1 MSSGI
6 KLEDLTWVEAEA
18 ALTADSIVVIPLGAA
33 LKEHG
38 PHLKLK
44 NDLLLA
50 DYLKEAVLRS
60 ANVLVTPTVPYSFYP
75 AFVEYPG
82 SVSLK
87 LDTARDTIVQIV
99 QSLAS
104 FGPHR
109 FYVLNTGVSTI
120 RMLEP
125 AAELLA
131 AQGILLHYANLEKL
145 LGSVIREV
153 SEQEGGTHADEIETS
168 MMLVIAPQTVD
179 MSKAVKDF
187 DKTGKGRLSRNRESG
202 KTYSPTGIW
211 GDASLASVE
220 KGQAVVKSLVSGLID
235 DIDKLR
241 QAELPPVRESESNRA

>member
-1 MSSGI
+1 
-6 KLEDLTWVEAEA
+6 
-18 ALTADSIVVIPLGAA
+18 
-33 LKEHG
+33 
-38 PHLKLK
+38 
-44 NDLLLA
+44 
-50 DYLKEAVLRS
+50 
-60 ANVLVTPTVPYSFYP
+60 
-75 AFVEYPG
+75 
-82 SVSLK
+82 
-87 LDTARDTIVQIV
+87 V

-220 KGQAVVKSLVSGLID
+220 KGKAVVKSLVSGLID